1 MIPVELGLKSGFV
14 SFVNEELHPR
24 LDCEL
29 FIYNKVTKENYVWE
43 LTFISLSNLTQI
55 AKNRETV
62 LQWTNATVIKNSN
75 LTQVPTSLNNRGS
88 SRLFKHTNF

>member
-29 FIYNKVTKENYVWE
+29 FIYNKVTKENYV
-43 LTFISLSNLTQI
+43 
-55 AKNRETV
+55 
-62 LQWTNATVIKNSN
+62 
-75 LTQVPTSLNNRGS
+75 
-88 SRLFKHTNF
+88 